1 VLALR
6 IPADNCAPV
15 TVVSVALTA
24 VALSE
29 QIGGGL
35 LDDTFHGVVDGV
47 SYRILLD
54 EERLAKDMPGNQ
66 RVATLAARLGH
77 FEHGWL
83 AELRGDALVT
93 GIDDYDQ
100 ETHLPARVLMAAC
113 RSGLCPVGL
122 CGWI

>member
-6 IPADNCAPV
+6 IPADDRQPV

-35 LDDTFHGVVDGV
+35 LDDTFHGVVDGE
-47 SYRILLD
+47 SYCILLD
-54 EERLAKDMPGNQ
+54 EERLTKDLPDNQ
-66 RVATLAARLGH
+66 RAATLAARLGH
-77 FEHGWL
+77 LERGWL
-83 AELRGDALVT
+83 AELRGDVLVT
-93 GIDDYDQ
+93 GIDDHEQ
-100 ETHLPARVLMAAC
+100 ETHVPARVLMAAC

-122 CGWI
+122 GGWV